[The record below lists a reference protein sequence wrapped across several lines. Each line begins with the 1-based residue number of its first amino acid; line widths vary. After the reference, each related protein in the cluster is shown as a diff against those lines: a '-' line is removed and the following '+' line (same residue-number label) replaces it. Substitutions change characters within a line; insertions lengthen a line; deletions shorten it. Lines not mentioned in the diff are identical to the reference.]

1 MSEAPVTQEPITQ
14 ESVTAEPITEEMVQA
29 LVETFYGRA
38 HADPLLGPFFAA
50 TIPDWQEHLAT
61 VGAFWSRALLAT
73 DLYRGCVMGAHTH
86 LRMAPAHFDRWM
98 ALFER
103 SARETL
109 SPAGYER
116 AMSVAS
122 FIDERL
128 RSLSQERM
136 GERFRE
142 RA

>member
-1 MSEAPVTQEPITQ
+1 MSEAANLKTPDEITGGAA
-14 ESVTAEPITEEMVQA
+14 SAAEPPVAESPVTEEMVRA
-29 LVETFYGRA
+29 LVETFYSRA

-50 TIPDWQEHLAT
+50 TIPDWQEHLET
-61 VGAFWSRALLAT
+61 VGAFWSRALLGTAR
-73 DLYRGCVMGAHTH
+73 YGGCVMRAHTH

-98 ALFER
+98 ALFEQ

-116 AMSVAS
+116 AMSVAG

-128 RSLSQERM
+128 REFGRH
-136 GERFRE
+136 
-142 RA
+142 